1 MNRRNKII
9 ISSIITVVT
18 LCVICVYPIVAAAVS
33 LLFGI
38 TFLIGL
44 IVYEILNLLD

>member
-1 MNRRNKII
+1 MSKRTKII
-9 ISSIITVVT
+9 ISAMIAIVV
-18 LCVICVYPIVAAAVS
+18 LGGICVYPIATAIVS
-33 LLFGI
+33 LLLGL